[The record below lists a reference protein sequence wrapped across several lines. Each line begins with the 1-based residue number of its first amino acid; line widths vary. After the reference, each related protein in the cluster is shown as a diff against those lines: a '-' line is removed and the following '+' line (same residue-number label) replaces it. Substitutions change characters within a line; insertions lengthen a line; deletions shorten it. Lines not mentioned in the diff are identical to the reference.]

1 MDLDLQNVTWDP
13 VLLSLA
19 AFLAVCAIYLLFL
32 RNAVMWGFLCI
43 LGIVVARHRHGLARP
58 AEPLAQPAARLR
70 QVPQRP
76 HRVVAAVLG
85 DEQVVVEVPR
95 DHVRADA
102 LVGERGGEA
111 PP

>member
-43 LGIVVARHRHGLARP
+43 LGIVGLFVIMVSP
-58 AEPLAQPAARLR
+58 DMLEPPLGQPAAPLARSR
-70 QVPQRP
+70 SARIASS
-76 HRVVAAVLG
+76 RRSSG
-85 DEQVVVEVPR
+85 TNR
-95 DHVRADA
+95 WSWK
-102 LVGERGGEA
+102 
-111 PP
+111 

>member
-43 LGIVVARHRHGLARP
+43 LGIV
-58 AEPLAQPAARLR
+58 
-70 QVPQRP
+70 
-76 HRVVAAVLG
+76 AAVG
-85 DEQVVVEVPR
+85 
-95 DHVRADA
+95 
-102 LVGERGGEA
+102 
-111 PP
+111 